1 MGVSNLDMNTVTK
14 LDTDDPTLVSRYLA
28 DQLSEAERTAFEA
41 ELVRRPERLQELEAT
56 ARVKVGLMQLRKRG
70 ELEPLLR
77 PARFVR
83 APIGIAV
90 AAALTMFTVGVLLFR
105 PGATPM
111 MSPFMSSTMAPV
123 IAAASSSLVDGDG
136 RALNV
141 STVHVMFRSRAEGA
155 DATIRHAP
163 SPSAVQLRVLP
174 AQAEPPRYRATL
186 SRLSDDGTATPVS
199 SAENLQP
206 AADGFVSVFADASRL
221 QPGRYRL
228 IVSAQKAASA
238 EGDSFLIRVI
248 P

>member
-1 MGVSNLDMNTVTK
+1 MGVSNLDMNNVTK
-14 LDTDDPTLVSRYLA
+14 LETDDPTLVSRYLA
-28 DQLSEAERTAFEA
+28 DQLSDAERVAFEA

-77 PARFVR
+77 PARFLR
-83 APIGIAV
+83 APAGLAV
-90 AAALTMFTVGVLLFR
+90 AAAVAMFVVGVLLFR
-105 PGATPM
+105 PGVAPP
-111 MSPFMSSTMAPV
+111 MSPV
-123 IAAASSSLVDGDG
+123 ITAARSSLVGRDGQP
-136 RALNV
+136 LNV
-141 STVHVMFRSRAEGA
+141 SAVQVMFRNRAEGA
-155 DATIRHAP
+155 DATVRRGP
-163 SPSAVQLRVLP
+163 TPSAVEFRVLP
-174 AQAEPPRYRATL
+174 AQAEPPRYRASL

-206 AADGFVSVFADASRL
+206 ADDGFVSVFADASRL